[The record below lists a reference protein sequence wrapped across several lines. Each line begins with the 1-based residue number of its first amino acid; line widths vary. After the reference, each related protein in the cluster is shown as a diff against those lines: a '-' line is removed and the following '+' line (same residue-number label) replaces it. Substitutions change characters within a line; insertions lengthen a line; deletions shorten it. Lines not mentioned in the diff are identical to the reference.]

1 MYVQQVQILEEEV
14 YFLKNV
20 LGEEK
25 EHFQENYLII
35 KGEIER
41 MQNEVDQERSSHDQL
56 KKKYGLLENQL
67 VSAKKEKEFVEIQKV
82 TLEKNIAL
90 LNEQ

>member
-41 MQNEVDQERSSHDQL
+41 MQNEVDQERSSHD
-56 KKKYGLLENQL
+56 
-67 VSAKKEKEFVEIQKV
+67 
-82 TLEKNIAL
+82 
-90 LNEQ
+90 